1 MRLLLVEDDQN
12 LGLSL
17 QQALRQEGHAA
28 NWIPDA
34 KSARGALE
42 TEQYDLLIVDLAL
55 PDSTGLDLIQ
65 DVRKTKSSN
74 ALILALGDRLDKN
87 ARINALDA
95 GADDYLLKPFGLD
108 ELRANIRALV
118 RRQAGRPASE
128 LIYGPIRLDP
138 ASRNVSVHGNA
149 VDLTPREFAM
159 LEVLLENAGR
169 IVSKSRLEETL
180 YAWDEE
186 VESNAVEVHVH
197 RLRKKLGADFI
208 RTVRGVGY
216 AISGEAVAQPTGEVQ
231 PAGHPLPQHGPGE
244 FEPLLGML
252 DQIFKRLQQDLDHER
267 NVCTETAQILRRP
280 LNAIKLQAELALRSD
295 DPKIRALT
303 LNNILR
309 ATDRAQSL
317 LDSLAAVIG
326 LERDKVPTLNRQVA
340 LCEIC
345 EQVTAELE
353 PGAHER
359 GIVLSLA
366 TPCEGIIWGDGILLS
381 VLIRQLLESVLM
393 KSPSK
398 RHIEISVTQQGDFV
412 RLAVRGRGGEP
423 ATNAAEPQR
432 APARLHVDSGQQ
444 PQSRWSHGRRSG
456 STLVERIVELHSG
469 RLSVAR
475 NTAEQPCIEL
485 EFPSAVANKRVEP
498 QRIRGQSNA

>member
-353 PGAHER
+353 PGRRPRARH
-359 GIVLSLA
+359 
-366 TPCEGIIWGDGILLS
+366 C
-381 VLIRQLLESVLM
+381 LESCHAM
-393 KSPSK
+393 
-398 RHIEISVTQQGDFV
+398 RGDHLGRRYSLVGSDPTAFGV
-412 RLAVRGRGGEP
+412 RPDEKPVQTPHRNQRDAARRFCP
-423 ATNAAEPQR
+423 PRRARSRRRARDQRSRAATRAR
-432 APARLHVDSGQQ
+432 APARGQRSTAAVTLE
-444 PQSRWSHGRRSG
+444 SRTPFRFDVGR
-456 STLVERIVELHSG
+456 
-469 RLSVAR
+469 AY
-475 NTAEQPCIEL
+475 C
-485 EFPSAVANKRVEP
+485 
-498 QRIRGQSNA
+498 